1 MVENAIGC
9 QTKSQIE
16 ASNKECSLSIYHFS
30 SPAICPPRRVAVVQ
44 ALLQVALLRAGSAPA
59 IVLREAQ
66 YEKSFCTRIT
76 DLSRVEC
83 GWQQ

>member
-1 MVENAIGC
+1 MLENAIGC

-16 ASNKECSLSIYHFS
+16 ASNKECSFFHLSFLLPCDL
-30 SPAICPPRRVAVVQ
+30 PAAVVQ
-44 ALLQVALLRAGSAPA
+44 ALLQSPQLEAGSAPA

-66 YEKSFCTRIT
+66 YEKSFCTRT
-76 DLSRVEC
+76 RDLSRVEC